1 MQKKFT
7 NADEESVE
15 WEIIVREP
23 KLSSTPKL
31 CLPTSHYLQIII
43 FLAIDF
49 YYEENLGSIIQ
60 IRKHET
66 HSY

>member
-7 NADEESVE
+7 NADESRMRNNGKGAQTFLNTKVVFAY
-15 WEIIVREP
+15 IT
-23 KLSSTPKL
+23 LLTN
-31 CLPTSHYLQIII
+31 YD

-60 IRKHET
+60 IRKHKT